1 MNGISLFIERVEL
14 MVNQFSPIKYFCS
27 ISFSRT
33 LKFLIR
39 PIGLI
44 FVVAFFISSI
54 SISEANEFE
63 SLLNDLGNKSRSK
76 IKIAVQKLG
85 ELGNPAAL
93 PALNALKSKR
103 LAVTGKGNIVILNES
118 ENQAVDV
125 LTGEKLNIESLIFK
139 KPRIN
144 NTVRRY
150 LATAIAKL
158 KLNSKESTVR
168 LEAAKELLKRSSSSV
183 LDLVE
188 ASLKIEKN
196 NDVREALLLVLA
208 KINIEGN
215 DRNKRIESINTI
227 KKFGSKDFYTVLER
241 VLQKNDKGEFLE
253 EDSEI
258 RDSAAKAI
266 KSIKQRQIFIDQIAN
281 LFYGLSLGSV
291 LLLAAL
297 GLAITFGLMG
307 VINMAHGE
315 MLMIGAYAT
324 FVVQNLFVEYLPSYF
339 DWYLIVAIPVSF
351 LASAIVGII
360 LERSVIR
367 HLYGRPLETLLA
379 TWGISLVLIQTVRL
393 TFGAQN
399 VEVANPFYLSG
410 GVEVFN
416 GVVFPYSRIM
426 IIVFVVFVVTA
437 IWALLQKTSLGL
449 QVRSVTQNREMA
461 SCMGIST
468 RKVDMWTFG
477 LGSGVGGLGGLALSQ
492 IGNVGPELGRMY
504 IVDSFMVVVLGGVGK
519 IAGTVAGALGI
530 GIVNK
535 FLEPISGAVLGKI
548 IVLILIIALIQKRP
562 QGLFAL
568 KGRSVDN

>member
-1 MNGISLFIERVEL
+1 
-14 MVNQFSPIKYFCS
+14 MVNHFFLPKPACS
-27 ISFSRT
+27 ITGPSIFIVFT
-33 LKFLIR
+33 R
-39 PIGLI
+39 PVWFFAL
-44 FVVAFFISSI
+44 VVCFISFI
-54 SISEANEFE
+54 SIAEANDFE

-85 ELGNPAAL
+85 ELGNPTAL
-93 PALNALKSKR
+93 PALSALENKR
-103 LAVTGKGNIVILNES
+103 LATTDEGKLVILNKG
-118 ENQAVDV
+118 ENQGIDA
-125 LTGEKLNIESLIFK
+125 LTGKKVDIESLILR

-144 NTVRRY
+144 NSVRRY
-150 LATAIAKL
+150 LSAAIAKL
-158 KLNSKESTVR
+158 KLRSEEPAVR
-168 LEAAKELLKRSSSSV
+168 LEAAQELLKRSSSSV
-183 LDLVE
+183 LELVE
-188 ASLKIEKN
+188 ASLKKEKN
-196 NDVREALLLVLA
+196 DDVKETLLLVLA
-208 KINIEGN
+208 KINLEGE
-215 DRNKRIESINTI
+215 DKSKRIESINNI
-227 KKFGSKDFYTVLER
+227 KKFGNNDFYIVLGE
-241 VLQKNDKGEFLE
+241 LLKQNDQGDYFE

-258 RDSAAKAI
+258 RDSAAKAL
-266 KSIKQRQIFIDQIAN
+266 KAIKQRQVFVDQIAN
-281 LFYGLSLGSV
+281 LFYGLSLGSI

-324 FVVQNLFVEYLPSYF
+324 FVVQNLFIEYLPSFF

-360 LERSVIR
+360 LERTVIR

-416 GVVFPYSRIM
+416 GVVFPYSRIA

-449 QVRSVTQNREMA
+449 QVRAVTQNRGMA
-461 SCMGIST
+461 ACMGIPT
-468 RKVDMWTFG
+468 QKVDMWTFG
-477 LGSGVGGLGGLALSQ
+477 LGSGVAGLGGLALSQ

-530 GIVNK
+530 GVVNK

-548 IVLILIIALIQKRP
+548 IVLVLIIALIQKRP

>member
-1 MNGISLFIERVEL
+1 
-14 MVNQFSPIKYFCS
+14 MVNHFFLPKPACS
-27 ISFSRT
+27 IIGPSIFKVFT
-33 LKFLIR
+33 R
-39 PIGLI
+39 PVWF
-44 FVVAFFISSI
+44 FVLVVCFISFI
-54 SISEANEFE
+54 SIAEANDFE

-85 ELGNPAAL
+85 ELGNPTAL
-93 PALNALKSKR
+93 PALSALENKR
-103 LAVTGKGNIVILNES
+103 LATTDEGKLVILNKG
-118 ENQAVDV
+118 ENQGIDA
-125 LTGEKLNIESLIFK
+125 LTGKKVDIESLILR

-144 NTVRRY
+144 NSVRRY
-150 LATAIAKL
+150 LSAAIAKL
-158 KLNSKESTVR
+158 KLRSEEPAVR
-168 LEAAKELLKRSSSSV
+168 LEAAQELLKRSSSSV
-183 LDLVE
+183 LALVE
-188 ASLKIEKN
+188 ASLKKETDD
-196 NDVREALLLVLA
+196 DVKEMLLLVLA
-208 KINIEGN
+208 KINLEGE
-215 DRNKRIESINTI
+215 DRNKRIESINNI
-227 KKFGSKDFYTVLER
+227 KKFGNNDFYMVLEE
-241 VLQKNDKGEFLE
+241 LLKQNDKGEYFE

-258 RDSAAKAI
+258 RDSAAKAL
-266 KSIKQRQIFIDQIAN
+266 KAIKQRQVFVDQIAN
-281 LFYGLSLGSV
+281 LFYGLSLGSI

-324 FVVQNLFVEYLPSYF
+324 FVVQNLFIEYLPSFF
-339 DWYLIVAIPVSF
+339 DWYLIIAIPVSF

-360 LERSVIR
+360 LERTVIR

-416 GVVFPYSRIM
+416 GVVFPYSRIA

-449 QVRSVTQNREMA
+449 QVRAVTQNREMA
-461 SCMGIST
+461 ACMGIPT
-468 RKVDMWTFG
+468 QKVDMWTFG
-477 LGSGVGGLGGLALSQ
+477 LGSGVAGLGGLALSQ

-530 GIVNK
+530 GVVNK

-548 IVLILIIALIQKRP
+548 IVLVLIIVLIQKRP

>member
-1 MNGISLFIERVEL
+1 VNGISLFLERVEL
-14 MVNQFSPIKYFCS
+14 MVNHVFLPKPVCS
-27 ISFSRT
+27 ITGSNIF
-33 LKFLIR
+33 KVFIR
-39 PIGLI
+39 PVWFFSLLVC
-44 FVVAFFISSI
+44 FTSFISI
-54 SISEANEFE
+54 AEANDFE

-93 PALNALKSKR
+93 PALSALKNKR
-103 LAVTGKGNIVILNES
+103 LATTEEGKLVILNEPEDQGS
-118 ENQAVDV
+118 DA
-125 LTGEKLNIESLIFK
+125 LTGEKLDIGSLTLR

-144 NTVRRY
+144 NSVRRY
-150 LATAIAKL
+150 LSAAIAKL
-158 KLNSKESTVR
+158 KLSSEESAVR
-168 LEAAKELLKRSSSSV
+168 LEAAQELLKRSSSSV
-183 LDLVE
+183 LALVE
-188 ASLKIEKN
+188 AALKKET
-196 NDVREALLLVLA
+196 NDDVKETLSLVLA
-208 KINIEGN
+208 KINLEGE

-227 KKFGSKDFYTVLER
+227 KKFGNNDFHSVLEE
-241 VLQKNDKGEFLE
+241 LLKQNDKGEYFE

-266 KSIKQRQIFIDQIAN
+266 KSIKQRQVFVDQIAN
-281 LFYGLSLGSV
+281 LFYGLSLGSI

-324 FVVQNLFVEYLPSYF
+324 FVVQNLFIEYLPSFF

-416 GVVFPYSRIM
+416 GVVFPYSRIV

-461 SCMGIST
+461 ACMGIPT
-468 RKVDMWTFG
+468 HKVDMWTFG
-477 LGSGVGGLGGLALSQ
+477 LGSGVAGLGGLALSQ

-530 GIVNK
+530 GVINK
-535 FLEPISGAVLGKI
+535 FLEPVSGAVLGKI
-548 IVLILIIALIQKRP
+548 IVLVLIIALIQKRP

-568 KGRSVDN
+568 KGRSADN